1 MFESAD
7 KFSRRLRNPGLGGW
21 NSVGEANAPM
31 GATPKDETMTIQ
43 TFAARIATT
52 TAALTCLL
60 AASPAFAGDTL
71 VSTAAR

>member
-1 MFESAD
+1 
-7 KFSRRLRNPGLGGW
+7 
-21 NSVGEANAPM
+21 M

>member
-1 MFESAD
+1 
-7 KFSRRLRNPGLGGW
+7 
-21 NSVGEANAPM
+21 
-31 GATPKDETMTIQ
+31 MTIK

-60 AASPAFAGDTL
+60 AAGPAFAGDTL